1 MSGNRQ
7 GCAKSVTGLEP
18 EAVKRLADIYQQ
30 TAEDLLRIVADYKD

>member
-1 MSGNRQ
+1 MSANRQ

-30 TAEDLLRIVADYKD
+30 TAEDLRRIVEEHRE